1 MNPFLFLMPGTN
13 SFKCYLVLV
22 SSYTEHIAKLGR
34 LEKKDK
40 QNDQTMSKNRLG
52 TYSLKNV

>member
-40 QNDQTMSKNRLG
+40 QNDQT
-52 TYSLKNV
+52 T